1 VIKNEIKF
9 RNAKLIEA
17 ELENQLST
25 KPSKFV
31 VAVLK
36 KLNQH
41 GMIGR
46 MKRSGAMN
54 P

>member
-9 RNAKLIEA
+9 RNAKFIDA
-17 ELENQLST
+17 ELKNQLST
-25 KPSKFV
+25 KPLKFV

-41 GMIGR
+41 GMIR
-46 MKRSGAMN
+46 MMRRSGAMN